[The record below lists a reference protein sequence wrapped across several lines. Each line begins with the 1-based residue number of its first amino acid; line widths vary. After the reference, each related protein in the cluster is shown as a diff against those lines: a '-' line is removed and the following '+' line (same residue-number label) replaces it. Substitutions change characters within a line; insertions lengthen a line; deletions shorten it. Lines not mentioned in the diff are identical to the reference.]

1 MNTRRWPL
9 IVPAVLCGWLL
20 FGMSG
25 CSRGYK
31 TGSSIRPSDLAKA
44 LPEFPITLP
53 PGGTNLY
60 LEHDS
65 RSPLVES
72 WLKVAVPVS
81 SLTNFLRS
89 FGFLDEF
96 IIATP
101 QMIRS
106 QRALP
111 LAMDTRSPASWIGDL
126 PMKAHHAA
134 EWDLGNAA
142 NPLRLYVVARPGMS
156 STNDRVILFGY
167 VDGAATNNATV
178 YLEYHCLHV
187 SNISIRR

>member
-1 MNTRRWPL
+1 MNEKRYWPL
-9 IVPAVLCGWLL
+9 ALSVLAGCLL
-20 FGMSG
+20 LEETG
-25 CSRGYK
+25 CSRRYK
-31 TGSSIRPSDLAKA
+31 TGSSITPADLAKA
-44 LPEFPITLP
+44 LPEFSVTLP

-60 LEHDS
+60 LERDS
-65 RSPLVES
+65 RPRLIES

-96 IIATP
+96 IVAPP
-101 QMIRS
+101 QMIRT

-111 LAMDTRSPASWIGDL
+111 LATDTRNPAAWIGSL

-134 EWDLGNAA
+134 EWDVGNGT
-142 NPLRLYVVARPGMS
+142 NSLRLYVVARPGMS
-156 STNDRVILFGY
+156 SINDRVVLFGY

-178 YLEYHCLHV
+178 YLEYHCLQLPV
-187 SNISIRR
+187 PR

>member
-1 MNTRRWPL
+1 M
-9 IVPAVLCGWLL
+9 
-20 FGMSG
+20 
-25 CSRGYK
+25 
-31 TGSSIRPSDLAKA
+31 
-44 LPEFPITLP
+44 TLP

-65 RSPLVES
+65 RPPLVES

-96 IIATP
+96 IVATP

-111 LAMDTRSPASWIGDL
+111 LAMDTRSPASWIGAL

-134 EWDLGNAA
+134 EWDVGNGTNA
-142 NPLRLYVVARPGMS
+142 LRLYVVARPGMS
-156 STNDRVILFGY
+156 STNDRVVLFGY
-167 VDGAATNNATV
+167 VDGAATNSATV
-178 YLEYHCLHV
+178 YLEYHRLHLSV
-187 SNISIRR
+187 PR

>member
-1 MNTRRWPL
+1 MNTRRWSL
-9 IVPAVLCGWLL
+9 LVLAILCGWLF
-20 FGMSG
+20 FGATG

-31 TGSSIRPSDLAKA
+31 TGSSITPADLAKA

-60 LEHDS
+60 LEHSS

-96 IIATP
+96 IVATP
-101 QMIRS
+101 QMIRT

-111 LAMDTRSPASWIGDL
+111 LATDTRSPASWIGTL
-126 PMKAHHAA
+126 PMKVHHAA
-134 EWDLGNAA
+134 EWDLGNPGS
-142 NPLRLYVVARPGMS
+142 PLRLYVVARPGMS
-156 STNDRVILFGY
+156 STNDSVILFGY

-178 YLEYHCLHV
+178 YLEYHCLHLAV
-187 SNISIRR
+187 PR

>member
-1 MNTRRWPL
+1 MNKKRYWPL
-9 IVPAVLCGWLL
+9 ALAVLVGCLL
-20 FGMSG
+20 LEETG
-25 CSRGYK
+25 CSRRYK
-31 TGSSIRPSDLAKA
+31 TGSSITPADLAKA

-60 LEHDS
+60 LERDS
-65 RSPLVES
+65 HPPLVQS

-96 IIATP
+96 VVTPP

-106 QRALP
+106 QKALQ
-111 LAMDTRSPASWIGDL
+111 LAPDTRNPGSWIAGL

-134 EWDLGNAA
+134 EWDVGKGTNS
-142 NPLRLYVVARPGMS
+142 LRMYVVGRPGMS
-156 STNDRVILFGY
+156 STNDLVALFGY

-178 YLEYHCLHV
+178 YLEYLCLQTLIH
-187 SNISIRR
+187 R